1 MVGAK
6 EATRSATPYDPPHA
20 AVPYGIY
27 FPGGK
32 IKKQQWYDFL

>member
-6 EATRSATPYDPPHA
+6 EATRSATPCDLPYE

-27 FPGGK
+27 FSGGK
-32 IKKQQWYDFL
+32 IKE

>member
-6 EATRSATPYDPPHA
+6 EAIRSATPYDLPHE

-32 IKKQQWYDFL
+32 MKE